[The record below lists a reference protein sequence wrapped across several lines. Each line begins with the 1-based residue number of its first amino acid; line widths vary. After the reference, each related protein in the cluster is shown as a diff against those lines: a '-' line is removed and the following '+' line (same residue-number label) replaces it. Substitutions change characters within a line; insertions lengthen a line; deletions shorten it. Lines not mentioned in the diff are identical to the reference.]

1 MDGGWTMSEK
11 LSVDGFKW
19 EKICW
24 NLINLENYDE
34 ASDKIYIFEVD
45 IDYPQDLDDI
55 HGDLPF
61 FFLEQ
66 WELIN
71 VISLYAITVI
81 KVTFVIHIRSLKQA
95 INLGIIF

>member
-34 ASDKIYIFEVD
+34 ASDKGYIFEVD

-61 FFLEQ
+61 FFWNNE
-66 WELIN
+66 N
-71 VISLYAITVI
+71 
-81 KVTFVIHIRSLKQA
+81 
-95 INLGIIF
+95 